1 MSAAVHPGE
10 GEDRMVQANASA
22 RTPDVRAEHI
32 STAFRHRRGK
42 IVYALQDV
50 TFHVPAG
57 QFVCV
62 VGRSGHGKTTLLRV
76 LAGLQE
82 PTSGTAYLGDRPI
95 TGPSSE
101 RGMVF
106 QQDTV
111 FPWMHVRDN
120 VEFALRAKGVS
131 ARERHEISDHWL
143 AAVGLEKFAD
153 SWPRELSGGMRKRV
167 ALATV
172 LAAGSDVWLM
182 DEPFGSLDYFTR
194 RTLHD
199 LILQLWRD
207 TSKTIFFVTHDIEEA
222 LTLGGRI
229 FLINEGQL
237 VQDLTVDLPRPRDE
251 ETRASAA
258 AVHLTKVILENLGVE
273 TESGAANEPQPASP
287 ES

>member
-1 MSAAVHPGE
+1 MSTAVHPGE

-82 PTSGTAYLGDRPI
+82 PTSGTAYLGDQPI
-95 TGPSSE
+95 TSPGSE

-120 VEFALRAKGVS
+120 VEFALRAKRVP
-131 ARERHEISDHWL
+131 ARERRKISDRWL

-167 ALATV
+167 ALASV

-207 TSKTIFFVTHDIEEA
+207 TGKTIFFVTHDIEEA
-222 LTLGGRI
+222 LTLGDRI
-229 FLINEGQL
+229 FLMNEGQL

-258 AVHLTKVILENLGVE
+258 AIHLTKVILGHLGVE
-273 TESGAANEPQPASP
+273 TDPGAANEPLPGGP